1 MIGDGKLAS
10 RQQWDADKYGV
21 ELDAE
26 HHECPI
32 CFFSYPQMNTT
43 KCCQANICTEC
54 YLQLQ
59 PYQKPNSHGNQNKPL
74 VMNAKTQ
81 QNSCPFC
88 NTAKLL
94 VTVGPMKQVQSELD
108 EQNPQPPEQPM
119 SLSSSSSSSIKDTSA
134 GEPPE
139 SSLPT
144 HPTTSTTTGFGS
156 SLEQNSR
163 VAMMR
168 ARSCSIASE
177 HSHSSSTTASVKE
190 QQDMV
195 SQLAMTVQE
204 RQQIEEEMR
213 AQHLHPLALKIE
225 QEEME
230 RRLKNQLQYYSQQQQ
245 QQQQQHR
252 NVQHGIS
259 SLPTSSEPQ
268 SIPRRNLL
276 YPTPPQQQ
284 PQRLSSI
291 VPPTLSN
298 ILFLQHP
305 ARVASSSS
313 LAVRGL
319 SEEEQIAMA
328 IEASLRDSTNTN
340 STTATTTT
348 TTN

>member
-10 RQQWDADKYGV
+10 RQQWDSDKYGI

-32 CFFSYPQMNTT
+32 CFFTYPQMNAT

-59 PYQKPNSHGNQNKPL
+59 PYQKPNSQGTPSKPV
-74 VMNAKTQ
+74 VMNAKSQ

-88 NTAKLL
+88 NTSKLM
-94 VTVGPMKQVQSELD
+94 VTVGPMKQIQS
-108 EQNPQPPEQPM
+108 QQQQPEQPM
-119 SLSSSSSSSIKDTSA
+119 PVSPSTKDIGT
-134 GEPPE
+134 GDQPE
-139 SSLPT
+139 SNPHT
-144 HPTTSTTTGFGS
+144 YTTTPTPTSGFGS

-177 HSHSSSTTASVKE
+177 HSHSSSTNTSAKE
-190 QQDMV
+190 QQEMV
-195 SQLAMTVQE
+195 SQLAMTIQE

-245 QQQQQHR
+245 QQQQR
-252 NVQHGIS
+252 NVQQVPQHAAS
-259 SLPTSSEPQ
+259 SGPQ
-268 SIPRRNLL
+268 PMPRRNLL
-276 YPTPPQQQ
+276 HPPPSQQQ
-284 PQRLSSI
+284 QQQQRHAAF

-305 ARVASSSS
+305 ARAVYLSPQPPSST
-313 LAVRGL
+313 LRGL

-328 IEASLRDSTNTN
+328 IEASLRDSA
-340 STTATTTT
+340 TATTTA
-348 TTN
+348 TN